1 MGFIFILSILS
12 NCCELCFT
20 TVTSKNSS
28 IKQPTKPIS
37 IGMDEFRNLSLKESP
52 DTAANNQSPPPS
64 TPIKVTHI
72 FTTQTYISSPASSI
86 PHTSSPQDT
95 QSLGHTCH
103 ITTASLHP
111 PPHPAQILR
120 LSLLHPTV
128 TSPPRSTL
136 TDLPRL
142 EPPRTFINSPHP
154 GAFKPFPLIPSK
166 THPVERMEEEM
177 PCSSSTS
184 GGNRSTPIFHS
195 QLPHISTFISNQG
208 RSGHPVTTNGN
219 G

>member
-20 TVTSKNSS
+20 TVTSKNST

-37 IGMDEFRNLSLKESP
+37 IGMDEFRSLSLKESP
-52 DTAANNQSPPPS
+52 DTAVNNQSSPPI

-103 ITTASLHP
+103 ITTPSLHP
-111 PPHPAQILR
+111 PTPPKSPPSPTSATSPSSTPGHLSSLFHPSRPAQ
-120 LSLLHPTV
+120 T
-128 TSPPRSTL
+128 
-136 TDLPRL
+136 
-142 EPPRTFINSPHP
+142 
-154 GAFKPFPLIPSK
+154 
-166 THPVERMEEEM
+166 
-177 PCSSSTS
+177 
-184 GGNRSTPIFHS
+184 
-195 QLPHISTFISNQG
+195 
-208 RSGHPVTTNGN
+208 
-219 G
+219 